1 MAEVRDPAME
11 NSTHYGYRLFFMLAA
26 VGANAFL
33 AAAEMSLVSVRRS
46 RLRQLCEEGHVGARA
61 AAALLENPERL
72 LSVIQAG
79 VTLTSLCL
87 GWLGEETLHALFMRL
102 FSVAVTPATSAA
114 LSIVSVVLAFLLMTY
129 MHVVFGE
136 VAPKNLGMERAD
148 RLAVIV
154 APPLLV
160 FYRVV
165 EPFVWVLEK
174 SSAAVSR
181 LLGLKRQHPGAH
193 SAEELKFVLQAS
205 RAAGHIGAF
214 EEAAMQ
220 RLIELQE
227 YSAREVM
234 VPRSQMATVDA
245 SADIDEVLE
254 KVSETRYS
262 RLPVVERGNENPI
275 GFVHVK
281 DVLDFWAQRRLSN
294 LRRRAVEPFSVRR
307 ILRKAP
313 IVPESRP
320 LHLLLE
326 DLREQHAHLAFLVDE
341 FGTVSGMVS
350 LEDIFE
356 QIFGEIEDEFDL
368 KLERCGGKSAVSEV
382 DGATPIRDLETQ
394 YGIELPMDGDYE
406 TVAGFLLYRLGRI
419 PREGEWVEYG
429 GRRYTVTAMD
439 FNRIARVRIEPV
451 EEGLAEEGGAPGV

>member
-1 MAEVRDPAME
+1 ME
-11 NSTHYGYRLFFMLAA
+11 GSPHYGYRLFFMAVV

-33 AAAEMSLVSVRRS
+33 AAAEISLVSVRRS
-46 RLRQLCEEGHVGARA
+46 KLKQLCEEGHVGAKA

-72 LSVIQAG
+72 LSVIQVG
-79 VTLTSLCL
+79 VTLTSLGL
-87 GWLGEETLHALFMRL
+87 GWLGEETLHGLFMRL
-102 FSVAVTPATSAA
+102 FSVAITPATSAA
-114 LSIVSVVLAFLLMTY
+114 ISVLSVALAFLLMTY

-136 VAPKNLGMERAD
+136 VAPKNFGMERAD

-160 FYRVV
+160 FYRLV
-165 EPFVWVLEK
+165 EPFVWVLER
-174 SSAAVSR
+174 SASAVSR
-181 LLGLKRQHPGAH
+181 LLGVGGGHPGAH
-193 SAEELKFVLQAS
+193 SAEELKFVLEAS
-205 RAAGHIGAF
+205 RAAGQLGAL
-214 EEAAMQ
+214 EAAAMQ
-220 RLIELQE
+220 RLIDLHD

-234 VPRSQMATVDA
+234 VPRSQMATIEA
-245 SADIDEVLE
+245 GADIDEVLQ

-262 RLPVVERGNENPI
+262 RLPVVEEGNENPI

-281 DVLDFWAQRRLSN
+281 DVLDFWAQRRMSN
-294 LRRRAVEPFSVRR
+294 LRRRAVEPFSLRR

-341 FGTVSGMVS
+341 FGTVSGMIS

-368 KLERCGGKSAVSEV
+368 RLEQAPEESAVFEV
-382 DGATPIRDLETQ
+382 EGTIPICDLETQ
-394 YGIELPMDGDYE
+394 YGIELPTEGDYE
-406 TVAGFLLYRLGRI
+406 TLAGYLLYRLGRI
-419 PREGEWVEYG
+419 PREGDSIEHG
-429 GRRYTVTAMD
+429 GRKFTVAAMD
-439 FNRIARVRIEPV
+439 FNRIARVRV
-451 EEGLAEEGGAPGV
+451 EKLETEGNQAED

>member
-1 MAEVRDPAME
+1 ME
-11 NSTHYGYRLFFMLAA
+11 GSPHYGYRLFFMLLV

-33 AAAEMSLVSVRRS
+33 AAAEISLVSVRRS
-46 RLRQLCEEGHVGARA
+46 KLKQLCEEGHVGAKA

-72 LSVIQAG
+72 LSVIQVG

-87 GWLGEETLHALFMRL
+87 GWLGEETLHGLFMRL

-114 LSIVSVVLAFLLMTY
+114 ISVLSVALAFLLMTY

-136 VAPKNLGMERAD
+136 VAPKNFGMERAD

-160 FYRVV
+160 FYRLV
-165 EPFVWVLEK
+165 EPFVWVLER
-174 SSAAVSR
+174 SASAVSR
-181 LLGLKRQHPGAH
+181 LLGVRGGHPGAH
-193 SAEELKFVLQAS
+193 SAEELKFVLEAS
-205 RAAGHIGAF
+205 RAAGHLGGL
-214 EEAAMQ
+214 EAGAMQ
-220 RLIELQE
+220 RLIDLHD

-234 VPRSQMATVDA
+234 VPRSQMATIEA
-245 SADIDEVLE
+245 GADIDEVLQ

-262 RLPVVERGNENPI
+262 RLPVVEQGNENPI

-281 DVLDFWAQRRLSN
+281 DVLDFWAQRRMSN
-294 LRRRAVEPFSVRR
+294 LRRRAVEPFSLRK

-341 FGTVSGMVS
+341 FGTVSGMIS

-368 KLERCGGKSAVSEV
+368 RLEQAPEESAVLEV
-382 DGATPIRDLETQ
+382 EGTMPICDLETQ
-394 YGIELPMDGDYE
+394 YGIELPTGGDYE
-406 TVAGFLLYRLGRI
+406 TLAGYLLYRLGRI
-419 PREGEWVEYG
+419 PREGDSVEHG
-429 GRRYTVTAMD
+429 GRKYTVVAMD
-439 FNRIARVRIEPV
+439 FNRIARVRVEKIEQGG
-451 EEGLAEEGGAPGV
+451 EKAES

>member
-1 MAEVRDPAME
+1 ME
-11 NSTHYGYRLFFMLAA
+11 GSPHYGYRLILMALV

-33 AAAEMSLVSVRRS
+33 AASEMSLISIRRS
-46 RLRQLCEEGHVGARA
+46 RLKQLCEEGHMGARA

-72 LSVIQAG
+72 LSVIQVG

-87 GWLGEETLHALFMRL
+87 GWLGEETLHALFLRL
-102 FSVAVTPATSAA
+102 FPAAIPAAAFPAVS
-114 LSIVSVVLAFLLMTY
+114 LVSVGLAFLVMTY
-129 MHVVFGE
+129 VHVVFGE
-136 VAPKNLGMERAD
+136 VAPKNFGMARAE

-154 APPLLV
+154 APALLV
-160 FYRVV
+160 FYRLV
-165 EPFVWVLEK
+165 EPFVWILER

-181 LLGLKRQHPGAH
+181 LLGVKEQHPGAH

-205 RAAGHIGAF
+205 CSAGQLGRF
-214 EEAAMQ
+214 EAEAMQ
-220 RLIELQE
+220 RLLDLPEW
-227 YSAREVM
+227 SAREIM
-234 VPRSQMATVDA
+234 VPRSRMATVDA
-245 SADIDEVLE
+245 GADIDEVLQ

-262 RLPVVERGNENPI
+262 RLPVVEEGNENPI

-294 LRRRAVEPFSVRR
+294 LRRRAVEPFSLRR

-313 IVPESRP
+313 ILPESRP

-350 LEDIFE
+350 LEDVFE

-368 KLERCGGKSAVSEV
+368 RLESSWRESEALEV
-382 DGATPIRDLETQ
+382 DGTIPIRDLETQ
-394 YGIELPMDGDYE
+394 YGIELPTEGDYE
-406 TVAGFLLYRLGRI
+406 TLAGYILYRLGRI
-419 PREGEWVEYG
+419 PREGEWVEHG
-429 GRRYTVTAMD
+429 GRRYTVLAME
-439 FNRIARVRIEPV
+439 FNRVARVRIEPLKTQEKGESP
-451 EEGLAEEGGAPGV
+451 EEAAP